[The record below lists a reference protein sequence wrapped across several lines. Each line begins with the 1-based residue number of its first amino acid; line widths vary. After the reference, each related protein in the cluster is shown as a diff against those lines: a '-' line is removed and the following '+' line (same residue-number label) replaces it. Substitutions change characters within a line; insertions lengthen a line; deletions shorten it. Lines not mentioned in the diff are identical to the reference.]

1 MLKFKVKGGVILGL
15 VRLKL
20 NNVNYKNRVLVIIL
34 ICLVLIL
41 VVLVF
46 NPIWNIRQVL
56 SNKKSMSMNR
66 APAYESLKTIK
77 LTGEK
82 KYSIPLNYGYVT
94 VHDNNSMIIKA
105 DKSTRVKSVD
115 DGIISDIGFNSTYG
129 NYIEISHCRYKK
141 DQIYSF
147 YGFLEDR
154 INGDIIV
161 IQSGQKLGE
170 VGDKGYIYF
179 EIRDKNHKTLSPYDY
194 MYLE

>member
-1 MLKFKVKGGVILGL
+1 MGL
-15 VRLKL
+15 VRLKV
-20 NNVNYKNRVLVIIL
+20 NNVNYKNKFLVVILIFLVLVL
-34 ICLVLIL
+34 A
-41 VVLVF
+41 VLVF

-56 SNKKSMSMNR
+56 ANKKRISMSR

-82 KYSIPLNYGYVT
+82 KYSIPLNYTSVT
-94 VHDNNSMIIKA
+94 VRDNNSMIVRAAKET
-105 DKSTRVKSVD
+105 SVRSVD
-115 DGIISDIGFNSTYG
+115 DGMISDIGFNSTYG

-147 YGFLEDR
+147 YGFLDSR

-161 IQSGQKLGE
+161 IQKGQKLGE

-179 EIRDKNHKTLSPYDY
+179 EIRDKNHKTISPYNY
-194 MYLE
+194 MYLK

>member
-1 MLKFKVKGGVILGL
+1 MGL
-15 VRLKL
+15 VRLKV
-20 NNVNYKNRVLVIIL
+20 NNVNYKNRFLVIIL
-34 ICLVLIL
+34 IFFVLIL

-82 KYSIPLNYGYVT
+82 KYSIPLNYGSVT
-94 VHDNNSMIIKA
+94 VRDNNSMIIKA
-105 DKSTRVKSVD
+105 DKGTRVKSVD
-115 DGIISDIGFNSTYG
+115 DGMISDIGFNSTYG
-129 NYIEISHCRYKK
+129 YYIEISHCRYKK

-179 EIRDKNHKTLSPYDY
+179 EIRDKNHKPISPYNY
-194 MYLE
+194 MNLR